1 MSIALGRHVLVE
13 LYDSDPESLK
23 DVQLI
28 EKTMVE
34 AAEDS
39 GATVINATFH
49 HFSPFGVSGVVVIQ
63 ESHLAIHTWPEYGY
77 AAIDLFTCG
86 DTVDPWK
93 SYTILKKALGAQ
105 NGSAMEMNRGQ
116 LDLLLEKEV
125 GNIEEA
131 REQIEEE
138 IRPQYSRNIWFTDRD
153 DNIALSLRH
162 KGDLLFKR
170 KSPYQRVEVYDTH
183 AYGKMLSVDN
193 IVMTTEKDEFIYH
206 EMISHV
212 PMLTHPDVKRVL
224 VIGGGDGGSIREVL
238 RHDHVEE
245 VVMVEIDEEVINA
258 SKAHLPQ
265 LSQAFD
271 HPRLKLK
278 IGDGIEFVKNAADAQ
293 FDLILVD
300 GSDPVGPAEG
310 LFTEEFY
317 RNTRRLLTENG
328 LLVVQSESPQFN
340 VPTFRAIFRVLE
352 KLYGKGKAHPY
363 LFFVPTYPTGMWSF
377 TCASKG
383 KLHPVEDYDEAR
395 ARAFVAQHPM
405 RYYNPGIHY
414 GAFSLPNFVS
424 EMLQYVETPA

>member
-13 LYDSDPESLK
+13 LYDSNPEALK

-28 EKTMVE
+28 EQTMVE
-34 AAEDS
+34 AAQDS

-77 AAIDLFTCG
+77 AAVDLFTCG

-93 SYTILKKALGAQ
+93 SYTILKKALGAE

-116 LDLLLEKEV
+116 LDLLVEKEV
-125 GNIEEA
+125 GDIEEA

-138 IRPQYSRNIWFTDRD
+138 IKPQYSRNIWFTDRD

-162 KGDLLFKR
+162 KGDLLFRK
-170 KSPYQRVEVYDTH
+170 KSPYQRVEVYDTY

-206 EMISHV
+206 EMIAHV
-212 PMLTHPDVKRVL
+212 PLLVHPDVRRVL

-238 RHDHVEE
+238 RHEQLEE
-245 VVMVEIDEEVINA
+245 VVMVEIDAAVIEA

-265 LSQAFD
+265 LSQAFE
-271 HPRLKLK
+271 HPKLKLH
-278 IGDGIEFVKNAADAQ
+278 IGDGIEYVRQAEGHQ

-310 LFTEEFY
+310 LFTESFY
-317 RNTRRLLTENG
+317 QNSHRLLTDDG

-340 VPTFRAIFRVLE
+340 VSTFKAIYGVLE
-352 KLYGKGKAHPY
+352 KIYGKGKAHPY

-377 TCASKG
+377 TLASKG
-383 KLHPVEDYDEAR
+383 RIHPVEDYDRAR
-395 ARAFVAQHPM
+395 ARAFLGQHPM
-405 RYYNPGIHY
+405 RYYNPGVHM
-414 GAFSLPNFVS
+414 GAFSLPNFVT
-424 EMLQYVETPA
+424 EMLQHVETPA